1 MASISAA
8 TSHTVRV
15 LGLIGTAHFMSHLFY
30 QTLPPLFVLL
40 VVDLDTSYTALGLIM
55 TVYHIAAAT
64 ATTPMGFIVDRIN
77 PRWVLTIGLLVQ
89 AIAMILASFYNS
101 YWALMVL
108 FAVSGLA
115 FAVYHPADYAI
126 MSGSI
131 HRSRLG
137 RAFSVHAF
145 SGNMGNALTPIIV
158 LAIAELWN
166 WQTALLVIGGAGIV
180 IALLI
185 IAQGDRL
192 YSAHPERGSG
202 AADDDGAVKRRRT
215 TLKQDIAVLLTGPV
229 LLCFLF
235 YIISNI
241 SIGGVRTYGVAALV
255 ELYGTPATAAGGALT
270 GYMIGAAAGIL
281 AGGFIADRFG
291 ARILVPVIG
300 LIGASSMM
308 FLIGTV
314 SMPITM
320 IVAVLVLSGCMRG
333 CVQATRD
340 LVVLSITPTG
350 STGKVFAFVY
360 NGSMIGGA
368 LIPFIYGVFMD
379 RNAPAAVFWIAGIA
393 MLLALT
399 TFIGVKRVAARP
411 GRNRNPAS
419 G

>member
-1 MASISAA
+1 MASIGAGASD
-8 TSHTVRV
+8 TVKV
-15 LGLIGTAHFMSHLFY
+15 LSLVGTAHFMSHLLY
-30 QTLPPLFVLL
+30 QTLPPLFVLML
-40 VVDLDTSYTALGLIM
+40 VDLDTSYTALGLIM

-89 AIAMILASFYNS
+89 ATAMIVAGFYNS
-101 YWALMVL
+101 YAALLVL
-108 FAVSGLA
+108 FAVSGIA

-126 MSGSI
+126 MSNVI

-145 SGNMGNALTPIIV
+145 SGNMGNALAPIIV
-158 LAIAELWN
+158 LAIAGWWS
-166 WQTALLVIGGAGIV
+166 WQMAFLVIGSAGV
-180 IALLI
+180 VVALLI
-185 IAQGDRL
+185 ILTGDRL
-192 YSAHPERGSG
+192 YSPQRERGSG
-202 AADDDGAVKRRRT
+202 DVDGDGKRRRT
-215 TLKQDIAVLLTGPV
+215 PLKQDIAVLLSAPV

-241 SIGGVRTYGVAALV
+241 SIGGVRIYGVAALV

-270 GYMIGAAAGIL
+270 GYMIGASAGIL

-291 ARILVPVIG
+291 ARIFVPVIG
-300 LIGASSMM
+300 LTGAALTM
-308 FLIGTV
+308 FLIGTI
-314 SMPITM
+314 SMPITL
-320 IVAVLVLSGCMRG
+320 IVAVLVLSGAMRG

-340 LVVLSITPTG
+340 LVVLSITPDG

-379 RNAPAAVFWIAGIA
+379 ANEPAAVFWIAGLA

-399 TFIGVKRVAARP
+399 TFIGVKRVAAAAERD
-411 GRNRNPAS
+411 RAPAD